1 MRIDLAMDTGTLL
14 SDRARAID
22 ASGIR
27 RVFELAAGLKD
38 PINLSIGQPDFH
50 VPDTL
55 KKAAVDAINHDQNGY
70 TLTQGTP
77 ALRER
82 IAAYLKH
89 DTGWDCALKPD
100 APGPGLLVTSGT
112 SGALLLAFMSLLGP
126 GDEVLIP
133 DPYFV
138 SYPELATM
146 CGARAVLCDTYPDFR
161 MTADRVEPLLTDR
174 TKAVLYCSPSN
185 PAGVALREDEV
196 RDLLELCRSRGVLL
210 IADEIYDE
218 FAFRAAR
225 TQPTAGDPA
234 RLRCPSPARLAGS
247 EDDVL
252 LIRGFGKTY
261 GCTGWRLGYAAGPA
275 PVIGAMAKLQQYTFV
290 CAPSPLQAA
299 AMAAIETDMHAT
311 VERFERRRSMVVG
324 MLSTVTDLAEP
335 DGAFYAFVR
344 VPDRLGM
351 TGSAFFEKCL
361 EREVLVIP
369 GKIFSSRDTHF
380 RLSFATPDEKLK
392 RGLEII
398 ASLMA

>member
-1 MRIDLAMDTGTLL
+1 MDTGALL

-50 VPDTL
+50 VPDAL
-55 KKAAVDAINHDQNGY
+55 KRAAIDAINHDQNGY
-70 TLTQGTP
+70 TLTQGDP

-82 IAAYLKH
+82 IASHLKE
-89 DTGWDCALKPD
+89 DVGWSCALGPGAD
-100 APGPGLLVTSGT
+100 GPGLMVTSGT
-112 SGALLLAFMSLLGP
+112 SGALHLSFLSLLSP
-126 GDEVLIP
+126 GDEVVIP

-161 MTADRVEPLLTDR
+161 MTAARVEPLLTAR

-185 PAGVALREDEV
+185 PAGVALGVDEV
-196 RDLLELCRSRGVLL
+196 RDLLDLCRSRGVLL

-218 FAFRAAR
+218 FAFRGAR
-225 TQPTAGDPA
+225 TQPAAGNPKH
-234 RLRCPSPARLAGS
+234 LRCPSPARLAGS
-247 EDDVL
+247 QDDVL

-275 PVIGAMAKLQQYTFV
+275 AVIGAMTKLQQYTFV
-290 CAPSPLQAA
+290 CAPAPLQASALA
-299 AMAAIETDMHAT
+299 ALETDMRAT

-324 MLSTVTDLAEP
+324 MLSAVTDLVEP

-344 VPDRLGM
+344 VPERLGM
-351 TGSAFFEKCL
+351 TGSEFFERCL
-361 EREVLVIP
+361 GREVLMIP
-369 GKIFSSRDTHF
+369 GKIFSRRDTHF
-380 RLSFATPDEKLK
+380 RISFATPDEKLE
-392 RGLEII
+392 RGLKIL
-398 ASLMA
+398 AGLMR